1 MFEDKFHIGLFFYA
15 CLGAFFIIYALPFI
29 YIGFS
34 PYHNDPLAYNPT
46 VLSSSLRSSQEYP
59 NPTKV
64 ALWFAELRKTRLT
77 LTIFCVVSLIALHLS
92 KIKNVW
98 KRFYCHFILWLN
110 MAVFLVNYIGL
121 VFYLVRN

>member
-15 CLGAFFIIYALPFI
+15 SLGAFFIIYALPFI

-34 PYHNDPLAYNPT
+34 PYHNDQLAHNPT
-46 VLSSSLRSSQEYP
+46 VLSSSLRSSQEFP

-64 ALWFAELRKTRLT
+64 ALWFAELRKTRLA

-98 KRFYCHFILWLN
+98 KKFYCHFILWLN

-121 VFYLVRN
+121 VFYLVCN

>member
-1 MFEDKFHIGLFFYA
+1 MFEDKFHAGLFFYA

-46 VLSSSLRSSQEYP
+46 VLCNSERSSQEYP

-64 ALWFAELRKTRLT
+64 ALWFAEQRKMRLV
-77 LTIFCVVSLIALHLS
+77 LTIFFIVSLITLHLI

-98 KRFYCHFILWLN
+98 KKYYCHSILWLN
-110 MAVFLVNYIGL
+110 MAIFLLNYFGL